1 MSNTK
6 NENKNAWNKILKYD
20 INHSKTDHLK
30 NSYSGLKIKVGID
43 IDESIISLKELKN
56 DYKSLKHPI
65 GITDYENLLEK
76 TYEISEKVKELAK
89 DLISLKRYLI
99 KKYGK
104 LK

>member
-1 MSNTK
+1 MKTLNFAVSQFSFF
-6 NENKNAWNKILKYD
+6 
-20 INHSKTDHLK
+20 INIHLK

-56 DYKSLKHPI
+56 KYKSLKHPI
-65 GITDYENLLEK
+65 SITDYDNLLEK
-76 TYEISEKVKELAK
+76 TNTISEMVRELAK
-89 DLISLKRYLI
+89 DIMSIKRHLI